1 MQLHNKVSG
10 RYKIEKVINAGT
22 VLEYKVPLTG
32 WFDNLITN
40 SGLDL
45 FGVLT
50 TGTPVYTGM
59 CMVGSSNTAPANTDL
74 AMGSLLGPTT
84 TKQSYTFSNSSAPN
98 YYKKGVIVYR
108 FPAGTGTGNIS
119 EVGVGINITSGNLF
133 SRALVLDIN
142 GNPTTITKL
151 SDEILDVTYEFRIY
165 PVLTDVTGSITL
177 TGNKGATYNYTG
189 RVSGA
194 TKIMSDYSG
203 NPHPLIYGSFGIT
216 AYTGSIGAV
225 TSTPTGTASSGNSTI
240 PAYVNGTYNTNF
252 TMTFSVSQGNLA
264 GGIKS
269 ILVAGTQME
278 WQFEFNNAIA
288 KTASDTLSIT
298 GNVSWGRY

>member
-1 MQLHNKVSG
+1 MQLHNKVAG

-22 VLEYKVPLTG
+22 ALEYKVPLTG

-40 SGLDL
+40 KGLDF
-45 FGVLT
+45 FGVLS
-50 TGTPVYTGM
+50 TGTPVYTNM

-74 AMGSLLGPTT
+74 AMGSLLGFTN
-84 TKQSYTFSNSSAPN
+84 TKQSSTFSNSSSPD
-98 YYKKGVIVYR
+98 YYKRGVIVYR

-119 EVGVGINITSGNLF
+119 EVGVGTTTTSGNLF

-151 SDEILDVTYEFRIY
+151 SDEILDVTYEFRVY

-189 RVSGA
+189 RVSSA
-194 TKIMSDYSG
+194 TTVMAGYMG
-203 NPHPLIYGSFGIT
+203 NPHPLIYIALGVT

-225 TSTPTGTASSGNSTI
+225 TSVPTGTPSTGGSTI

-252 TMTFSVSQGNLA
+252 TISFSVSQGNLT

-269 ILVAGTQME
+269 ILLVGTQMD